1 MSCPPGQLCLNNSHM
16 VIFIA
21 LLLLSVYIVYNF
33 NISKSSGKNV
43 VNKIDNNYLDELKK
57 NLNINIDIPPPERDP
72 DYDNVFFK
80 RVTHPLYPPEKTYDP
95 GVPPPLPIQTRF
107 RRGAVPGIP
116 INIRTRG
123 GPGDYQQMGIIFSG
137 NTRLPLFGRQT
148 YRGSNQ
154 WNYYTSTDSNQS
166 IKLPININNKKCD
179 GDNGCQEI
187 NNGDSVKVLTYNDDF
202 KAEIYSN
209 DGPRYIPYVY

>member
-1 MSCPPGQLCLNNSHM
+1 
-16 VIFIA
+16 
-21 LLLLSVYIVYNF
+21 
-33 NISKSSGKNV
+33 
-43 VNKIDNNYLDELKK
+43 
-57 NLNINIDIPPPERDP
+57 